1 MITRGKNFLK
11 NAARVELSTKSEPC
25 PRGLIET
32 AQLGNLAANVAEHGY
47 AFKERWQPDVSA
59 EAIAAA
65 VGQTLSLSGV
75 AAIHNLQVKAKT
87 KPNKYSGIYGLGV
100 FPLHTDLAHVRTPP
114 RYLMLRCVRG
124 YGTVSTDLVDG
135 FALVGRIG
143 RSVLSNALV
152 KPRRPLNGSTPL
164 YSLYRPPTPVRHA
177 ILRWDEVFIVPASPA
192 GVRGFAA
199 IAKELGPIP
208 RISISLQFPGDTLWI
223 DNWRML
229 HGRSAVSADQS
240 DRIIQRAYFGELY

>member
-1 MITRGKNFLK
+1 
-11 NAARVELSTKSEPC
+11 
-25 PRGLIET
+25 
-32 AQLGNLAANVAEHGY
+32 LAANLAESGY
-47 AFKERWQPDVSA
+47 VFKERWQPEVSA
-59 EAIAAA
+59 ETIAAA
-65 VGQTLSLSGV
+65 VGPTLSLVGADV
-75 AAIHNLQVKAKT
+75 VHRLHVKAKAE
-87 KPNKYSGIYGLGV
+87 PNKYSGIYGLGA

-135 FALVGRIG
+135 FALVERIG
-143 RSVLSNALV
+143 RSVMSNALV

-164 YSLYRPPTPVRHA
+164 YSLYRPASAVRDA
-177 ILRWDEVFIVPASPA
+177 MLRWDEVFIVPASPA

-199 IAKELGPIP
+199 MAKELGPIP
-208 RISISLQFPGDTLWI
+208 RIPIPLQFPGDTLWI

-229 HGRSAVSADQS
+229 HGRSPVSADQS